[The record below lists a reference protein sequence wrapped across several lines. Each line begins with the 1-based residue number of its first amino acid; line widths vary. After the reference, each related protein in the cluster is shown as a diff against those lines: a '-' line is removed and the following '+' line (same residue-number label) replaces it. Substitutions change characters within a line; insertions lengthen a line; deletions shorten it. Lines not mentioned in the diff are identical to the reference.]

1 MEQYTLNP
9 IGKVRSENGDYWLE
23 IDEPYRQAL
32 VGLEG
37 FGHVASLWWFS
48 ELDGPEARQT
58 LQYPSPYVDAP
69 EAMGVFATRG
79 PVRPNPI
86 ALSVCQVL
94 GVDVEAGRISVPW
107 TDAAD
112 GSPLLDIKPYTPSAD
127 RVESPVVPEW
137 CASWPM
143 SLESS
148 EGFDWESVFTF

>member
-1 MEQYTLNP
+1 MEQYTLTP
-9 IGKVRSENGDYWLE
+9 IGRARSENGEYWLE

-37 FGHVASLWWFS
+37 FGHIASLWWFS
-48 ELDGPEARQT
+48 ELDSPEARQT
-58 LQYPSPYVDAP
+58 LQYPSPYVGAP
-69 EAMGVFATRG
+69 EVMGVFATRG

-94 GVDVEAGRISVPW
+94 DIDVDAGRVSIAW
-107 TDAAD
+107 TDAAE

-137 CASWPM
+137 CAYWPM